1 MKMQRMSSVTGVFA
15 LLLGA
20 ALSVSAAAPT
30 PETGR
35 WADAND
41 PVAKKMIEQER
52 RWAEDACT
60 PSDVA
65 KEALADDFVGTSP
78 RGPIYDKK
86 EATAKPS
93 KPEPLARACK
103 LLSARVRFFGES
115 VAVIYGKETAIHK
128 DAAGNE
134 KERVLIWTDTWMKRE
149 GKWQIIAVQDM
160 VEPKS

>member
-1 MKMQRMSSVTGVFA
+1 MKILGMSFVTVISA

-20 ALSVSAAAPT
+20 TLSVSAAAHAPV
-30 PETGR
+30 TGR

-52 RWAEDACT
+52 LWAEGACT
-60 PSDVA
+60 PNDVE

-86 EATAKPS
+86 EATTKPNP
-93 KPEPLARACK
+93 PEPLARACK
-103 LLSARVRFFGES
+103 LLSARVRFFGDS
-115 VAVIYGKETAIHK
+115 VAVIYGKETATHK
-128 DAAGNE
+128 DAAGKE
-134 KERVLIWTDTWMKRE
+134 TERVLIWTDTWMKRQ

-160 VEPKS
+160 VEPKP